1 MVKLLRIKI
10 MSLTDL
16 IYLSQKSLRS
26 NILRSVLTSLGI
38 IIGVSS
44 VITMISI
51 GSGARQEV
59 EEQIERFG
67 SNNLILRSQSSSS
80 RGVSMGANSVN
91 TLTLKDMENLKNEIP
106 AIAAIAPRVNLS
118 TQIIANGNNWLS
130 TVTGTTNDYFQLG
143 NWKFEL
149 GRAFQEDELNSGS
162 RVAIIGKTVQKNLF
176 GTDSPIDEIIR
187 INKVPFTIVG
197 LLDAK
202 GGTAWADLDDTI
214 IVPLKAAK
222 QRLVA
227 KKFPGD
233 QIRSMTINVSSS
245 DLLSKTE
252 KEIDTVMRKLHKIS
266 ANGNPDFVI
275 RNFAQFLNARQ
286 ESSRVMSILLATVA
300 GISLIVGGIGI
311 MNIMLVTVTER
322 TKEIGVCMS
331 VGAKKRD
338 ILLQFLIESLM
349 ISLIGGGIG
358 IALGLGVIFG
368 VSEYFNWKMSLDYMS
383 LILSF
388 VFSSS
393 IGIIFG
399 FYPARKAANLNP
411 IDALRYE

>member
-1 MVKLLRIKI
+1 

-51 GSGARQEV
+51 GTGARLEV
-59 EEQIERFG
+59 EQQIERFG
-67 SNNLILRSQSSSS
+67 SNNLILRAQSSNN
-80 RGVSMGANSVN
+80 RGVSMGNNSVN
-91 TLTLKDMENLKNEIP
+91 SLTLKDMEALKSEIP
-106 AIAAIAPRVNLS
+106 AISAIAPNVSLS
-118 TQIIANGNNWLS
+118 SQVIANGNNWLTS
-130 TVTGTTNDYFQLG
+130 VTGTTNEQFNLS

-149 GRAFQEDELNSGS
+149 GREFLEDELISGS

-176 GTDSPIDEIIR
+176 GEDNPIDEVIR
-187 INKVPFTIVG
+187 INKVPFTVIG

-214 IVPLKAAK
+214 IVPLKTAK

-233 QIRSMTINVSSS
+233 QIRQMTINVSSS
-245 DLLSKTE
+245 DLLFKTE
-252 KEIDTVMRKLHKIS
+252 ADIDTVMRKLHKIS

-338 ILLQFLIESLM
+338 VLLQFLIESLM
-349 ISLIGGGIG
+349 ISLIGGFLG

-383 LILSF
+383 LVLSF

-393 IGIIFG
+393 IGVIFG
-399 FYPARKAANLNP
+399 FYPARKAASLNP

>member
-1 MVKLLRIKI
+1 

-51 GSGARQEV
+51 GTGARLEV
-59 EEQIERFG
+59 EQQIERFG
-67 SNNLILRSQSSSS
+67 SNNLILRAQSSNS
-80 RGVSMGANSVN
+80 RGVSMGNNSVN
-91 TLTLKDMENLKNEIP
+91 SLTLKDMEALKNELP
-106 AIAAIAPRVNLS
+106 AIAAIAPRVSLS
-118 TQIIANGNNWLS
+118 TQIIANGNNWLA
-130 TVTGTTNDYFQLG
+130 TVTGSTNDYFELG
-143 NWKFEL
+143 NWKFEI
-149 GRAFQEDELNSGS
+149 GRAFQEDETTSGS

-176 GTDSPIDEIIR
+176 GEDSPIDEVIR
-187 INKVPFTIVG
+187 INKVPFTVIG
-197 LLDAK
+197 LLEAK

-214 IVPLKAAK
+214 IVPLKTAK

-245 DLLSKTE
+245 DLLFKTE
-252 KEIDTVMRKLHKIS
+252 ADIDTVMRKLHKIS

-275 RNFAQFLNARQ
+275 RNYAQFLNARQ

-338 ILLQFLIESLM
+338 VLLQFLIESLM
-349 ISLIGGGIG
+349 ISLIGGCLG

-383 LILSF
+383 LVLSF

-393 IGIIFG
+393 IGVIFG
-399 FYPARKAANLNP
+399 FYPARKAASLNP